1 MAKVF
6 ADIAQTYVQSDEVDM
21 GMTYDELTVSLLDR
35 EQVHKLSETS
45 RYLAAC
51 ARCINW
57 VLLACFSAWCTNGA
71 VIESV
76 DLMTMHL
83 FMRHAR

>member
-45 RYLAAC
+45 RYSAAC